1 MHGNWVSLTLSSAQH
16 FLFKFSD
23 GKRGNLV
30 NNKELKDKDTNI
42 IGLSRRMVFWVPPP
56 IYSHPSVKMLFPSL
70 SLEIYV
76 EHENKTSGTHD

>member
-23 GKRGNLV
+23 GERGNLV

-56 IYSHPSVKMLFPSL
+56 I
-70 SLEIYV
+70 
-76 EHENKTSGTHD
+76 